1 MTLNSD
7 PPATPSGLL
16 GLYVCA
22 TTLSFRGAGDQV
34 QGSIH
39 ARQVFCQLSYTPS
52 PYPISSHS
60 EHLSLA
66 AQVYNRS
73 YWYPVL
79 LMQPSPSLALLVT
92 NINLFVLFLKLCC
105 ILCTLSI
112 LSAFYVNTDCLE
124 FRGQTFHS
132 SLLATVHY
140 WNLGIFVGFVC
151 LPWPRVLTTVP
162 FPPSFILRGVKA
174 TAFVF
179 SHTAWTDPG
188 LGTCLAKLSC
198 LNNSSLVT

>member
-34 QGSIH
+34 QGFIH

-52 PYPISSHS
+52 PYP
-60 EHLSLA
+60 HLFSLWA
-66 AQVYNRS
+66 PLAGWPQVYNRL

-92 NINLFVLFLKLCC
+92 DINLFVLFLKLCC

-140 WNLGIFVGFVC
+140 CNLGIFVGFVC
-151 LPWPRVLTTVP
+151 LPWPRVLTTVLA
-162 FPPSFILRGVKA
+162 SSSGVSRPLPLCSA
-174 TAFVF
+174 TLHGRTQA
-179 SHTAWTDPG
+179 
-188 LGTCLAKLSC
+188 
-198 LNNSSLVT
+198 